1 MTEENLDLMCW
12 KCRLEMTQEEFQES
26 TDEEA
31 VVIGIQGMWKTAVCR
46 KCTARENRLRD
57 FWDHMQD
64 DEYWN
69 SGKVP
74 AWEWCA
80 NRIVLDA
87 EDSAIF
93 LHDLNLMEQ
102 EKLSTEDYHKIIE
115 VLRDAFL
122 WAKYDDGAFEL
133 PR

>member
-1 MTEENLDLMCW
+1 MSEPYPNFDDLVCPR
-12 KCRLEMTQEEFQES
+12 CRLKMTQTEADES
-26 TDEEA
+26 PEEEA
-31 VVIGIQGMWKTAVCR
+31 ELIFCR
-46 KCTARENRLRD
+46 KCTARENRSRD

-64 DEYWN
+64 DDYWN

-74 AWEWCA
+74 VWEWCA

-87 EDSAIF
+87 EDPAIF

-115 VLRDAFL
+115 VLREAFL
-122 WAKYDDGAFEL
+122 WAKYDDSAFEL

>member
-1 MTEENLDLMCW
+1 MSEPYPNFDDLICPR
-12 KCRLEMTQEEFQES
+12 CRLKMPQTEADES
-26 TDEEA
+26 PEEEA
-31 VVIGIQGMWKTAVCR
+31 ELIFCR
-46 KCTARENRLRD
+46 KCTARENRSRD

-64 DEYWN
+64 DDYWN

-87 EDSAIF
+87 EDPAIF

-115 VLRDAFL
+115 VLREAFL
-122 WAKYDDGAFEL
+122 WAKYDDSAFEL

>member
-1 MTEENLDLMCW
+1 MTEENLDL
-12 KCRLEMTQEEFQES
+12 T
-26 TDEEA
+26 
-31 VVIGIQGMWKTAVCR
+31 
-46 KCTARENRLRD
+46 
-57 FWDHMQD
+57 
-64 DEYWN
+64 
-69 SGKVP
+69 
-74 AWEWCA
+74 WCA

-115 VLRDAFL
+115 VLRDVFL